1 MLKIAIRKSP
11 SSSWGDV
18 VIPVTGTFT
27 DVKAISEALAS
38 VLHPEPD
45 VVVQVLSSEND
56 ILWKTETQNES
67 S

>member
-1 MLKIAIRKSP
+1 MLKIAIRQSP
-11 SSSWGDV
+11 NSSWGDV

-45 VVVQVLSSEND
+45 VAVQVLSSEND
-56 ILWKTETQNES
+56 ILWMIETQKE
-67 S
+67 